1 MADYNRF
8 ISYIYLYERGI
19 KTMNTG
25 FAKVESRS
33 GQCRVSITMKNM
45 YHESHVKFSVYMFV
59 RKEKRLLGIYL
70 GELQTQNSAGTF
82 DGGTDADNIQGSGY
96 TLDDVRGMII
106 QGDNGKIYG
115 TGWDDEALDVS
126 RFVPMLQ
133 GGEVALQEEASQAGT
148 AAREEE
154 SFREE
159 EPSQAGMAAREN
171 PLLSEPAPPKG
182 ADSALEEPAPPKG
195 ADSALEEPALSKDT
209 DSALEEPALPKDTA
223 SALGEPALPKG
234 ADSVLGEPAPLKSQ
248 IFASGETAPKS
259 AHPFLSELM
268 KTGAAYADP
277 KLPQKLDSTV
287 PVEELK
293 SLNLKAESMGAAA
306 KLPVEAEGEKS
317 SPGSTALSPGSSALE
332 KIMDQG
338 MRMFP
343 FEDDE
348 MTACVRMEP
357 QDIGLLPMPYWR
369 LAGNSFLLHGYYR
382 YRHLIMARKKDGTF
396 VFGVPGVDDERE
408 RFMADMFGFTRFK
421 PVRAH
426 AAGPGQFG
434 YWYMELEESLPE
446 AWSVV

>member
-1 MADYNRF
+1 M
-8 ISYIYLYERGI
+8 
-19 KTMNTG
+19 
-25 FAKVESRS
+25 
-33 GQCRVSITMKNM
+33 
-45 YHESHVKFSVYMFV
+45 
-59 RKEKRLLGIYL
+59 
-70 GELQTQNSAGTF
+70 
-82 DGGTDADNIQGSGY
+82 
-96 TLDDVRGMII
+96 
-106 QGDNGKIYG
+106 
-115 TGWDDEALDVS
+115 
-126 RFVPMLQ
+126 
-133 GGEVALQEEASQAGT
+133 
-148 AAREEE
+148 
-154 SFREE
+154 
-159 EPSQAGMAAREN
+159 
-171 PLLSEPAPPKG
+171 
-182 ADSALEEPAPPKG
+182 
-195 ADSALEEPALSKDT
+195 
-209 DSALEEPALPKDTA
+209 
-223 SALGEPALPKG
+223 
-234 ADSVLGEPAPLKSQ
+234 LGEPAPLKSQ

-293 SLNLKAESMGAAA
+293 SLNLKAESMGGAA

-396 VFGVPGVDDERE
+396 VFGVPVWMMSGSGLWLTCLVSPDLNRC
-408 RFMADMFGFTRFK
+408 
-421 PVRAH
+421 
-426 AAGPGQFG
+426 GPMQRGRG
-434 YWYMELEESLPE
+434 SLGIGI
-446 AWSVV
+446 WSWKSHCPRPGR

>member
-1 MADYNRF
+1 
-8 ISYIYLYERGI
+8 
-19 KTMNTG
+19 
-25 FAKVESRS
+25 
-33 GQCRVSITMKNM
+33 
-45 YHESHVKFSVYMFV
+45 MFV

-182 ADSALEEPAPPKG
+182 ADSALEEPA
-195 ADSALEEPALSKDT
+195 
-209 DSALEEPALPKDTA
+209 LPKDTA
-223 SALGEPALPKG
+223 SALGEPAPPKG